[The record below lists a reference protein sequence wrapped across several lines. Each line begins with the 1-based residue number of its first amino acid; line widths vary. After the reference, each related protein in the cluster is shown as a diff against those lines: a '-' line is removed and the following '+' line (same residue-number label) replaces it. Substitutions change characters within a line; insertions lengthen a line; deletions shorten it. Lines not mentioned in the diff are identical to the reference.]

1 MKSAGLVTFLAALV
15 GPFSGLSAHDIGGL
29 ANKSIA
35 LSNELNISALTKLG
49 NQQADPGAKYVF
61 SRLLLWSP
69 GQTLKACFSGGTVA
83 EKELVRTSVVKLLD
97 GKGVNIVIDFG
108 SAPSYRSCDGAG
120 GDLRISFSA
129 GC

>member
-1 MKSAGLVTFLAALV
+1 MKSAGLITFLVTLAA
-15 GPFSGLSAHDIGGL
+15 SISALSAHDIAGL

-69 GQTLKACFSGGTVA
+69 GQTLKACFYGGTVQ
-83 EKELVRTSVVKLLD
+83 EKELIRTSVVKLLD
-97 GKGVNIVIDFG
+97 GKGVNI
-108 SAPSYRSCDGAG
+108 
-120 GDLRISFSA
+120 
-129 GC
+129 